1 VRKQKIKKGGTG
13 MGRLERSKKKRENKF
28 NIIKNVS
35 SLILILLNI
44 ALAILRILKE
54 L

>member
-1 VRKQKIKKGGTG
+1 MKGGKEV
-13 MGRLERSKKKRENKF
+13 GRLERSKKKRENKF

-35 SLILILLNI
+35 SFILILLNI
-44 ALAILRILKE
+44 VLAILRILKE

>member
-1 VRKQKIKKGGTG
+1 

-28 NIIKNVS
+28 NIVKKVFS
-35 SLILILLNI
+35 FILFLLNI
-44 ALAILRILKE
+44 ILAVLRILKE

>member
-1 VRKQKIKKGGTG
+1 

-28 NIIKNVS
+28 NIVKKVFS
-35 SLILILLNI
+35 FILLLLNI
-44 ALAILRILKE
+44 ILAVLRILKE

>member
-1 VRKQKIKKGGTG
+1 
-13 MGRLERSKKKRENKF
+13 MGRLERSKRKENKF